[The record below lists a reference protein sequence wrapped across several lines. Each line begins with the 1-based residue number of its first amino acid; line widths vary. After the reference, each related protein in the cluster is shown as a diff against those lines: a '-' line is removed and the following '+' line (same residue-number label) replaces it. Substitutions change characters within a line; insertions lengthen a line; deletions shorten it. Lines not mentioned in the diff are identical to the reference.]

1 MSVAEG
7 SEVGAIVG
15 PYRVLR
21 PIASGGMGRV
31 YLARHVELGRL
42 AALKFLARTLAGS
55 GRARAQFTFEARATA
70 SLSHPNVITVY
81 DVGEHG
87 GRPYVALEYVH
98 GRTLHQ
104 LLRADP
110 PSIGRAAQLAEGIA
124 RAIAAAHEV
133 GLLHRDL
140 KPSNVVVGHDDRVR
154 VLDFGI
160 ARLVE
165 EDGPVAPDD
174 LTRFDLRPSA
184 IARSAD
190 ASVAGTPAYM
200 APEQWEGRDARGTDS
215 WAIGLVLYEMLARKQ
230 PLAGLDPIALMARL
244 DGEQPFPP
252 LPSRVPAELSA
263 LVLGC
268 LSRDPDARP
277 SAAEIATELAR
288 LAPMLATREP
298 YRGLA
303 PYERRDAEVFRG
315 REREIDELV
324 ARVEREPLVRIV
336 GAAGVGKTSLV
347 RAGLVPRLERT
358 QRWHVLVVQ
367 PGPSPFASIARAI
380 VDASEG
386 VPAARDDRDL
396 EARLRTSP
404 GALGLALGRLATA
417 LRKRVLLVIDP
428 LDDPTS
434 ERDETRL
441 LGAAVAR
448 AVGDP
453 AEPVRIVVVARDE
466 TITGDVSTATTR
478 VRPLAGAA
486 LHEAITRSLDRA
498 DVEDATVVDVLVEET
513 SAAPGG
519 ASLPIVSL
527 VLQRLWERR
536 EGARLTR
543 ADYDAIGGAV
553 GALAAHAEEWV
564 AQLSEADVGLAR
576 AVLRRTADAGV
587 IARDRLVA
595 GLGDSAGA
603 LVERLVDERILARD
617 GETITLAHP
626 GLVRAWPRLAE
637 WIATQPDVHR
647 TVLAA
652 AERWARSG
660 RARALLLTRHE
671 LDELAAAGGAPPA
684 WPEDARALVRASED
698 TLRARRVITIAI
710 GVSIAIVITMVIAL
724 SR

>member
-42 AALKFLARTLAGS
+42 AALKFLSRTLVGS
-55 GRARAQFTFEARATA
+55 ARARAQFTFEARATA

-110 PSIGRAAQLAEGIA
+110 PTIGRAAQLAEGIA
-124 RAIAAAHEV
+124 RAIAAAHDV

-184 IARSAD
+184 ISRSPD
-190 ASVAGTPAYM
+190 ASIAGTPAYM

-230 PLAGLDPIALMARL
+230 PLAGLDPVALMARL

-252 LPSRVPAELSA
+252 LPSRVPPELSA
-263 LVLGC
+263 LVLRC
-268 LSRDPDARP
+268 LSRDPGARP

-288 LAPMLATREP
+288 LAPTLATREP

-303 PYERRDAEVFRG
+303 AYERRDADVFRG

-324 ARVEREPLVRIV
+324 ARVEREPLTRVV
-336 GAAGVGKTSLV
+336 GPAGVGKTSLV
-347 RAGLVPRLERT
+347 RAGLVPRLEAT
-358 QRWHVLVVQ
+358 QRWHVLVVE

-380 VDASEG
+380 ADASEG
-386 VPAARDDRDL
+386 RDDRDL
-396 EARLRTSP
+396 EARLRASP

-428 LDDPTS
+428 LDDPSS

-441 LGAAVAR
+441 LGAALAR

-466 TITGDVSTATTR
+466 TITGDPSTATTR

-498 DVEDATVVDVLVEET
+498 EAEDATIVDVLVEET
-513 SAAPGG
+513 SAAASS

-536 EGARLTR
+536 EGTSLTR

-553 GALAAHAEEWV
+553 GALAAHAEAWV
-564 AQLSEADVGLAR
+564 ARLSDADLGLAR
-576 AVLRRTADAGV
+576 AVLRRTADAGT
-587 IARDRLVA
+587 IARERLVA
-595 GLGDSAGA
+595 GLGDAASA

-660 RARALLLTRHE
+660 RARALLLTRAE

-698 TLRARRVITIAI
+698 ALRARRVITIAI
-710 GVSIAIVITMVIAL
+710 GVSIAIVILAVAL
-724 SR
+724 TR